1 MENED
6 GSYRFNVPY
15 HYANAVRSAAKNDVV
30 NAARTR
36 RLTQE
41 VALLSTSLPISDS
54 STVFLQCD
62 EERLDVMKVWFLL
75 NKITFVII
83 RVF

>member
-41 VALLSTSLPISDS
+41 VALLSTSLPISYS

-62 EERLDVMKVWFLL
+62 EERLDVMKVNFFTSQNLFW
-75 NKITFVII
+75 
-83 RVF
+83 